1 MIHSCVR
8 TEFDSYLS
16 LKAQTFNC
24 KNKKTNT
31 FSDCRFTSNQRTAPS
46 VRQNPPRS
54 RAVKW
59 PLHYKQSIRGDG
71 DGQTGGRWQWTH
83 HSPPALAPIRRESIS
98 QPWRCPHTL
107 CCTTWV
113 KPAEQVEPALLMWI
127 HSELRV
133 SCYITD
139 AWILMT
145 ALLGALFSSLLR
157 PDVHSDLYC
166 VYCEAP
172 TQTIPCFTRRWVR
185 GRFDVRER
193 GDFLGITGNVLFA
206 WRSST
211 FEMQSEAV
219 IKCATV

>member
-1 MIHSCVR
+1 MSAETIHSCVR

-145 ALLGALFSSLLR
+145 ALLGALFSSLLGLTYTQICTVCTVMR
-157 PDVHSDLYC
+157 PRKQSHVSHA
-166 VYCEAP
+166 VE
-172 TQTIPCFTRRWVR
+172 
-185 GRFDVRER
+185 
-193 GDFLGITGNVLFA
+193 FA
-206 WRSST
+206 VGST
-211 FEMQSEAV
+211 LESEE
-219 IKCATV
+219 IF

>member
-1 MIHSCVR
+1 MSAETIHSCVR

-31 FSDCRFTSNQRTAPS
+31 FSDCRSTSNQRTAPS

-83 HSPPALAPIRRESIS
+83 HSPPALTHIRRESIS

-145 ALLGALFSSLLR
+145 ALLGALFSSLLGLTYTQICTVCTVMR
-157 PDVHSDLYC
+157 PRKQSHVSHA
-166 VYCEAP
+166 VE
-172 TQTIPCFTRRWVR
+172 
-185 GRFDVRER
+185 
-193 GDFLGITGNVLFA
+193 FA
-206 WRSST
+206 VGST
-211 FEMQSEAV
+211 LESEE
-219 IKCATV
+219 IF